1 MMTRDVKS
9 MNKSKMNVEV
19 ENETESSD
27 AAFYMSRKNTKMN
40 ENYVLMID
48 IKWIGMAHERLEEL
62 VNQTLPKTKKWLC
75 FFGEILYLTLNK

>member
-48 IKWIGMAHERLEEL
+48 IK
-62 VNQTLPKTKKWLC
+62 
-75 FFGEILYLTLNK
+75 